1 MSFSF
6 NLGLQP
12 NGGLAENCLT
22 TFIPKNGDSP
32 MWFDRP
38 CVEESDEFV
47 YSDSGHAF
55 MCECNFPDQKQN
67 PIGDSFAQFC
77 LEL

>member
-1 MSFSF
+1 MIFSF
-6 NLGLQP
+6 NLGSQP

-38 CVEESDEFV
+38 CVEESD
-47 YSDSGHAF
+47 YDYDYGYKF

-67 PIGDSFAQFC
+67 PIGDSFAQLC